1 MCCPSPFLIHKDHD
15 LPNNF
20 SIIFPPASIP
30 KCAGC
35 GLFILDRFVLKVL
48 DKNWHSKCLKCA
60 DCGESLAEKC
70 FVRDADVY
78 CREVSEVGI

>member
-1 MCCPSPFLIHKDHD
+1 M
-15 LPNNF
+15 
-20 SIIFPPASIP
+20 
-30 KCAGC
+30 
-35 GLFILDRFVLKVL
+35 LKVL

-78 CREVSEVGI
+78 CREVSEVGYLSMGNRVLFVN